1 MRLFVSVDL
10 PAELSEAVA
19 SVQDLFADASGL
31 DFTDPAQ
38 AHVTMKFLGETPAHR
53 VDDVVEALET
63 AVDAADVA
71 PFEATYGGLGV
82 FPSLEYISVVWLGVR
97 DGEREFERLHAAIES
112 ELVDI
117 GFDEA
122 DHEFTPHVTLA
133 RMNHAGG
140 KDLVQRVVQEESP
153 VVGTTTV
160 EDVRLTESTLTEDGP
175 VYETVHSV
183 PLG

>member
-10 PAELSEAVA
+10 PPELADEVAAV
-19 SVQDLFADASGL
+19 QERFADAGGL

-38 AHVTMKFLGETPAHR
+38 AHVTMKFLGETPNHR
-53 VDDVVEALET
+53 LEEVTAALER
-63 AVDAADVA
+63 AVEKSGVG
-71 PFEATYGGLGV
+71 PFEATYGDLGV
-82 FPSLEYISVVWLGVR
+82 FPSLEYISVVWFGVTR
-97 DGEREFERLHAAIES
+97 GDREFERLHESIES

-140 KDLVQRVVQEESP
+140 KDLVQRVVREESP
-153 VVGTTTV
+153 VVGSTTV
-160 EDVRLTESTLTEDGP
+160 DAVSLTQSTLTHDGP
-175 VYETVHSV
+175 VYETLHRV
-183 PLG
+183 PL